1 MPATTPS
8 AALVPTVP
16 AFTNTERLALA
27 GFLAGYSGLTLHC
40 GVASF
45 LVREPGQRSRRLTI
59 VGAPQP
65 NPPSRTVSPGPSCS
79 AGWTSCRCRPSAP
92 PPTWAA

>member
-1 MPATTPS
+1 MPTTTPS
-8 AALVPTVP
+8 AALAPTAPV
-16 AFTNTERLALA
+16 FTNTERLALA
-27 GFLAGYSGLTLHC
+27 GFLAGYSGLTLHP
-40 GVASF
+40 GVSSF

-59 VGAPQP
+59 VGATAH
-65 NPPSRTVSPGPSCS
+65 PPSRTVSPGPSCS